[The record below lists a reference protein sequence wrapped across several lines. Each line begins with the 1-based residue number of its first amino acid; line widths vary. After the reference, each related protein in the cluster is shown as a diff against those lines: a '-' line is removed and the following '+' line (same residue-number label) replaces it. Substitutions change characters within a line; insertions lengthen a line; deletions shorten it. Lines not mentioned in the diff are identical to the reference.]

1 VTTRLPA
8 VADEL
13 VDLESLRL
21 RGLVDADAGVSLRAF
36 SWRVRA
42 RR

>member
-13 VDLESLRL
+13 VDLEPLRP
-21 RGLVDADAGVSLRAF
+21 RGLIDADAVVSLRAF
-36 SWRVRA
+36 SRRLRA